1 MILEPSWFLPGHSTV
16 YQLLET
22 YHSIVKSIDDGN
34 YCCMMFCDL
43 SKAFDRVWHKGL
55 IHKLKSYG
63 VSGPILEWFISYLSN
78 RTQKVMYKN
87 KLSSSQFINAGVPQG
102 SVLGPLLFLLYVND
116 VAENMRSICRLY
128 ADDSSLQQCSN
139 NISVIEDNLNY
150 DLHVL
155 KEWSKQ
161 WLLEFNPQKTKV
173 VFFSFKNVEKFPN
186 LLFDDCT
193 LEYVSQHKHL
203 GVLLSSNLSWSNHID
218 IIVKKAYKK
227 LGLLKKLKFTVSRD
241 ILAQMYVSFIR
252 PQLEYAVEVWSG
264 CTQFDMDKLEKVQLY
279 AARIVS
285 GLSVIASRNSLY
297 LETGWEP
304 LITRRDRLK
313 LSTMFKIHNNLVPSY
328 LKDITPGI
336 RNVTSNYNTRN
347 SSNYSLPR
355 CRLEAFN
362 KSFFP
367 DTIRKWNSLNNN
379 TKEAT
384 SLNIFKKSLQSNY
397 TKPPKYFSFGKRFL
411 NIIHTKLRHNCVL
424 NCDLYRCNIIAN
436 PMCSC
441 GSLEDAH
448 HLFFVCKK
456 YSSLR
461 QSFMYNLLSLN
472 FLNIIDVHLLLWGD
486 NTLSYDEN
494 IKIFKEVHT
503 FIQKCGRFI

>member
-1 MILEPSWFLPGHSTV
+1 M
-16 YQLLET
+16 
-22 YHSIVKSIDDGN
+22 
-34 YCCMMFCDL
+34 
-43 SKAFDRVWHKGL
+43 
-55 IHKLKSYG
+55 
-63 VSGPILEWFISYLSN
+63 
-78 RTQKVMYKN
+78 
-87 KLSSSQFINAGVPQG
+87 
-102 SVLGPLLFLLYVND
+102 
-116 VAENMRSICRLY
+116 
-128 ADDSSLQQCSN
+128 
-139 NISVIEDNLNY
+139 
-150 DLHVL
+150 
-155 KEWSKQ
+155 
-161 WLLEFNPQKTKV
+161 
-173 VFFSFKNVEKFPN
+173 
-186 LLFDDCT
+186 
-193 LEYVSQHKHL
+193 
-203 GVLLSSNLSWSNHID
+203 
-218 IIVKKAYKK
+218 
-227 LGLLKKLKFTVSRD
+227 
-241 ILAQMYVSFIR
+241 
-252 PQLEYAVEVWSG
+252 
-264 CTQFDMDKLEKVQLY
+264 
-279 AARIVS
+279 
-285 GLSVIASRNSLY
+285 
-297 LETGWEP
+297 
-304 LITRRDRLK
+304 
-313 LSTMFKIHNNLVPSY
+313 
-328 LKDITPGI
+328 
-336 RNVTSNYNTRN
+336 
-347 SSNYSLPR
+347 PR